1 MTLGLM
7 STGAAGKAE
16 DLLPWPGIPG
26 RDEFFWITEVN
37 KATLLTNLA
46 KGLLTEDQA
55 AQFGR
60 AVKAV
65 AEECAATFQ
74 RAILRDETLKL
85 LTALAS
91 VVTGLLKMAEENR
104 DTLIPC
110 YTNGVAAQPSNMAH
124 VLLAHA
130 QAFLRDMERSLAC
143 YRRLNESPMGACVLN
158 GTGWPLDR
166 DGMAAYLGFDKPVA
180 NTFDAGQVAG
190 TDVCVDAALEL
201 VHPMLHVGQFI
212 AELMQQ
218 YAQPRP
224 WILVSATYASSAMPQ
239 KRNPGPLI
247 DIRRDAA
254 VVLSELNSVVMRTHN
269 LPTGMYDAK
278 DEKLNREIVGDASSV
293 VERFATV
300 LGMLRID
307 KKRALEELNLDWTA
321 TQELAD
327 VLMRRYGIP
336 FRVGH
341 GFASRM
347 VTVGRSEGY
356 TPKTFPK
363 ARAIYA
369 ELYAELKQDV
379 PELPADFPLDEAGL
393 RAVLDPA
400 HIILER
406 AVAGGP
412 QPVELEKLFKAV
424 ESELKERESNVM
436 MFKGKI
442 SAAQKK
448 LKADFEALIA

>member
-1 MTLGLM
+1 M
-7 STGAAGKAE
+7 
-16 DLLPWPGIPG
+16 
-26 RDEFFWITEVN
+26 
-37 KATLLTNLA
+37 
-46 KGLLTEDQA
+46 
-55 AQFGR
+55 
-60 AVKAV
+60 
-65 AEECAATFQ
+65 
-74 RAILRDETLKL
+74 
-85 LTALAS
+85 
-91 VVTGLLKMAEENR
+91 
-104 DTLIPC
+104 
-110 YTNGVAAQPSNMAH
+110 
-124 VLLAHA
+124 
-130 QAFLRDMERSLAC
+130 
-143 YRRLNESPMGACVLN
+143 
-158 GTGWPLDR
+158 
-166 DGMAAYLGFDKPVA
+166 A

-327 VLMRRYGIP
+327 VLMRRNGIP

-356 TPKTFPK
+356 TPKTFPIEK

-448 LKADFEALIA
+448 LNADFEALIA